1 MGHHYPSL
9 AASESLTSAAQVMIK
24 QQVLDQAGA
33 AARASRAPGASSALS
48 GQAWYMQQATRHVLD
63 A

>member
-1 MGHHYPSL
+1 
-9 AASESLTSAAQVMIK
+9 MIK

-48 GQAWYMQQATRHVLD
+48 GQAWYMQQATRHVLE
-63 A
+63 ACNSVTKTR